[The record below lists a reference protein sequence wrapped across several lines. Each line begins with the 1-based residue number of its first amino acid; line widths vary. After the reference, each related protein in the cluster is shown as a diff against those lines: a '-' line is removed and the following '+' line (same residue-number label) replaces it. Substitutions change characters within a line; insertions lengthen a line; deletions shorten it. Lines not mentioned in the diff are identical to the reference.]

1 MKRSLLLFLLN
12 ILIISFFSQEVFS
25 LSDNSGQRDISSFV
39 KKDGR
44 ENPAADDFLTNEEDT
59 GLEFCQDS
67 LARENE
73 LTFSDKIMKVKAEN
87 IFRDSTFYHW
97 CSSVIKGEDGKY
109 HLFYSR

>member
-25 LSDNSGQRDISSFV
+25 LSNNSGQRDISSFV

-44 ENPAADDFLTNEEDT
+44 ENPATDDFLTNEEDT

-67 LARENE
+67 LSRENE
-73 LTFSDKIMKVKAEN
+73 LSFSDRIMEVKTEN

-97 CSSVIKGEDGKY
+97 CSSVIKGEDGK
-109 HLFYSR
+109 